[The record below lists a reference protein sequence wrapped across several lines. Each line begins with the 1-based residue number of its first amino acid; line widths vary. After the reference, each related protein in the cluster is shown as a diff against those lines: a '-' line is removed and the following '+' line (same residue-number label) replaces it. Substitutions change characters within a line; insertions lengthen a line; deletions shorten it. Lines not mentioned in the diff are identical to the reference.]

1 VSVSAVRKVRV
12 LVVDDSVMNRQA
24 ITHRLT
30 SSGEAEVVGRAADG
44 NEALRLAYDL
54 KPDVITLDLEMPKM
68 DGFSFLRLLMASRPT
83 PVIVVSSYGQKENV
97 FRALELGAVD
107 FVAKPDAAGT
117 VGEEGLTGLLQ
128 KVLLCRT
135 STGRGVNVRPSLH
148 PPPAPRHPPE
158 RVVAVEG
165 PRLAPRAV
173 VAIAASTGGPSAL
186 SELFA
191 QLSGKGSYAILVA
204 QHMPERF
211 TRTFAERLDRKSLFR
226 VTEAQDGDIITANSG
241 FVCPGRQC
249 MEVESV
255 AGGQLRIRLGPP
267 GPEDRYAPSGNR
279 LLSSVARAMR
289 SRTIGIVLTGMGD
302 DGAEG
307 AKSIA
312 EAGGVVIAESEET
325 AVIYG
330 MPGSAVRTG
339 SVTRSLPLYQI
350 ADYVDELLR

>member
-1 VSVSAVRKVRV
+1 MSASPVRKVRV

-24 ITHRLT
+24 ITARLVA
-30 SSGEAEVVGRAADG
+30 SGEAEVVGRAADG
-44 NEALRLAYDL
+44 TEALRLAYDL

-107 FVAKPDAAGT
+107 FVAKPDAAGAT

-135 STGRGVNVRPSLH
+135 SAGRGVNVRPSLH
-148 PPPAPRHPPE
+148 PPPPPRQAE
-158 RVVAVEG
+158 RIVSVEG

-173 VAIAASTGGPSAL
+173 IAIAASTGGPSAL

-191 QLSGKGSYAILVA
+191 QLSGKGSYALVVA

-279 LLSSVARAMR
+279 LLASVARAMR

-307 AKSIA
+307 ARAIA

-339 SVTRSLPLYQI
+339 CVTRSLPLYQI
-350 ADYVDELLR
+350 ADYVDELVR